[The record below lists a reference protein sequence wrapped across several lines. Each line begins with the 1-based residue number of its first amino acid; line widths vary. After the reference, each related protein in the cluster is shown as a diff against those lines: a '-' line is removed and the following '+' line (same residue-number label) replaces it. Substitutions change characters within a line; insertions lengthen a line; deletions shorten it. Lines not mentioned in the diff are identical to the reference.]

1 MLNTSDYLLA
11 AGGDDDVAVVEGACQ
26 YSYAELRA
34 AAARLL
40 RALSELELPP
50 GSRVGILAP
59 NSLFWIA
66 SYLAVMKLELVAVP
80 LSEKLTADDAQ
91 RNLEQVGCRVVLA
104 DRRLRRRF
112 QGALRTVATVLT
124 DEITTAAA
132 GTGQA
137 DASQADTGHADA
149 DHADVAM
156 SWPPPAECDP
166 DADAVLMF
174 TSGTTSRPKA
184 VRVTHQNLQANTD
197 SIIEYLHLRADD
209 RVLVI
214 LPFFYCYGA
223 SLMHTHLRVG
233 GRVVL
238 HNSFA
243 FPETALDVMEREGCT
258 VLAGVPSSFQLLLR
272 ATSFAR
278 RELPSLRLIQQAGGK
293 LPPILVE
300 ELLAARN
307 AAHLFI
313 MYGQTEATARLS
325 YVPPEQLQSKAGS
338 IGRGIPGVRLRVL
351 DDQGRPVAPG
361 ERGEIYA
368 QGRNI
373 SPGYFDDPEGSAV
386 KFTPFG
392 LRTGDLATVDEDG
405 YIYVVDRRDDF
416 IKSWGYRVSSQEIE
430 AAVLRNENLVSA
442 AAIGIPD
449 LEAGEAIMLFVTAC
463 SSSRVTPEDVLGDCR
478 RHLPKH
484 MVPRE
489 VLVVDGLPL
498 NANGKVAKTALREMA
513 TVTRVGGPVPGTVGP
528 K

>member
-11 AGGDDDVAVVEGACQ
+11 AGGDDDVAVVEGVRR
-26 YSYAELRA
+26 YTYADLRA
-34 AAARLL
+34 AAASVF
-40 RALSELELPP
+40 RALSALELPR

-59 NSLFWIA
+59 NSLFWVA
-66 SYLAVMKLELVAVP
+66 GYLAVIRLELVAVP
-80 LSEKLTADDAQ
+80 LSEKLAPGDVR
-91 RNLEQVGCRVVLA
+91 RNLDQVGCGVVLA
-104 DRRLRRRF
+104 DRRLQRRF
-112 QGALRTVATVLT
+112 QSVLQSATAVLT
-124 DEITTAAA
+124 DEVVVGAV
-132 GTGQA
+132 G
-137 DASQADTGHADA
+137 A
-149 DHADVAM
+149 DHAGAVTR
-156 SWPPPAECDP
+156 WPQPAECDP
-166 DADAVLMF
+166 DTDAVLMF

-184 VRVTHQNLQANTD
+184 VRVTHRNLQANTD
-197 SIIEYLHLRADD
+197 SIIEYLQLRSDD

-223 SLMHTHLRVG
+223 SLLHTHLRVG

-243 FPETALDVMEREGCT
+243 FPEIALEVIEREACT

-293 LPPILVE
+293 LPPVLVE
-300 ELLAARN
+300 ELLEARN
-307 AAHLFI
+307 AAQLFV

-325 YVPPEQLQSKAGS
+325 YVPPERLLSKPGS
-338 IGRGIPGVRLRVL
+338 IGKGIPGVRLRVL
-351 DDQGRPVAPG
+351 DEQGQPVARG

-430 AAVLRNENLVSA
+430 AVVLRNESLVSA
-442 AAIGIPD
+442 AAIGTPD
-449 LEAGEAIMLFVTAC
+449 LEAGEAIMLFVTTRPG
-463 SSSRVTPEDVLGDCR
+463 SRVTPEEVLGDCR
-478 RHLPKH
+478 RQLPKH
-484 MVPRE
+484 MLPRE
-489 VLVVDGLPL
+489 VLVVEGLPL
-498 NANGKVAKTALREMA
+498 NANGKVAKAALREMA
-513 TVTRVGGPVPGTVGP
+513 TVARAGDPPP
-528 K
+528 